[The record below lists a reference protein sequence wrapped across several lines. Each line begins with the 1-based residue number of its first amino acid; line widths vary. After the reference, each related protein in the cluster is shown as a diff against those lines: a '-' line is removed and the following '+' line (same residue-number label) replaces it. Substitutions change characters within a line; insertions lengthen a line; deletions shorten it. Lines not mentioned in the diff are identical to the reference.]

1 MLAVPLPVNRFELS
15 HLFAKKK
22 PTSAAEDGGRNSRI
36 DG

>member
-1 MLAVPLPVNRFELS
+1 VPWQVFLFELS
-15 HLFAKKK
+15 HLFAKEK